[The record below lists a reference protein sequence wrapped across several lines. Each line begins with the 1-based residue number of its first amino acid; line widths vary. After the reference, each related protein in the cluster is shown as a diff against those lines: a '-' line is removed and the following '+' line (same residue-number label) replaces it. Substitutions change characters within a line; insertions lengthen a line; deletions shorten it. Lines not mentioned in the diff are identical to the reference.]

1 MEKERLLD
9 EIWELKATASALNK
23 AEAANEA
30 KSRFLAMVSHEIRTP
45 LTGIL
50 GMAELLTATELSAE
64 QTSYVD
70 AIRLS
75 GESLSSLINEIL
87 DFSKIEAGKLD
98 LNRAVFDLHALVEG
112 IAELLAPRAQG
123 KGIEIATSIDCHVS
137 PRVLGD
143 SERLRQVLINLAGN
157 AVKFTESGGVGI
169 VVKQAPGGKVSFS
182 VCDTGP
188 GVPDDRR
195 QAIFEEFEQVDGSM
209 TRRHEGTGLGLAIS
223 KLLVELMGGDL
234 RLERSGPDGSIFSFS
249 IALPSADPSATAPG
263 TAAQTELNGESA
275 LIVTNSPFGGL
286 FLRERLAELGF
297 AVFCVPDEASAS
309 EVLREKTPALAV
321 VDCALGEETTHRLIV
336 EARKSGARSN
346 LVLFSPFERRAFGEA
361 LLKDCDGWL
370 VKPVRLKSLHG
381 RLVSREAPLSPSRN
395 PTHSPE
401 VARPLAGSRVLLA
414 EDNDI
419 NALLVERHL
428 SRLGAQVVRARD
440 GSEAV
445 ALVSSGG
452 EKFDAVLMDV
462 RMPGLDGLS
471 AARQIRAAEQR
482 AGTDRLRMVALT
494 ANASDEDRLAARH
507 AGMDGFLTKLVDL
520 AELARAIRPP
530 DRLGTPQRAS

>member
-1 MEKERLLD
+1 MSSPWPRILLARRGLRENTRKRKKERLLD

-70 AIRLS
+70 AIRVS

-98 LNRAVFDLHALVEG
+98 LNRAVFDVHALVEG

-169 VVKQAPGGKVSFS
+169 AVKQAPGGKVSFS

-249 IALPSADPSATAPG
+249 IALPSAAPSGRGPGDPGPG
-263 TAAQTELNGESA
+263 GIERQKRSDCREL
-275 LIVTNSPFGGL
+275 P
-286 FLRERLAELGF
+286 LRRG
-297 AVFCVPDEASAS
+297 
-309 EVLREKTPALAV
+309 
-321 VDCALGEETTHRLIV
+321 I
-336 EARKSGARSN
+336 
-346 LVLFSPFERRAFGEA
+346 
-361 LLKDCDGWL
+361 
-370 VKPVRLKSLHG
+370 
-381 RLVSREAPLSPSRN
+381 
-395 PTHSPE
+395 
-401 VARPLAGSRVLLA
+401 
-414 EDNDI
+414 
-419 NALLVERHL
+419 
-428 SRLGAQVVRARD
+428 LGASVWPNWASRCFASRTRPPR
-440 GSEAV
+440 SRSCA
-445 ALVSSGG
+445 
-452 EKFDAVLMDV
+452 K
-462 RMPGLDGLS
+462 R
-471 AARQIRAAEQR
+471 
-482 AGTDRLRMVALT
+482 RLRWRLSIAPW
-494 ANASDEDRLAARH
+494 ASR
-507 AGMDGFLTKLVDL
+507 
-520 AELARAIRPP
+520 RPI
-530 DRLGTPQRAS
+530 A